1 MMEKICL
8 LKSIAH
14 FKALQHKLSLHPDIA
29 TPEKPQICIGCPYLS
44 RAFGVS
50 IYAGGLDIDYNGLC
64 QPSVAIPWVVQK
76 SPETIPYMQLVLVD
90 TLA

>member
-1 MMEKICL
+1 M
-8 LKSIAH
+8 AH

-29 TPEKPQICIGCPYLS
+29 TPEKPEICISRPYLS

-50 IYAGGLDIDYNGLC
+50 IYAGRLDIDYNGLC
-64 QPSVAIPWVVQK
+64 QPSNAIPWVVQK